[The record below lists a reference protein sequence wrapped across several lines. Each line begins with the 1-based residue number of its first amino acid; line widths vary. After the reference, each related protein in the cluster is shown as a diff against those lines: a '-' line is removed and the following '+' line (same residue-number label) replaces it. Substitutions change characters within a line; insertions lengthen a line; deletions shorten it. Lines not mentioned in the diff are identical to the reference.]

1 MKRKKLKAII
11 ITAVC
16 AAVVAAAA
24 SLCTVFINLTNRYSN
39 LEGLISSGE
48 YSSAKQLYEESGSLF
63 KKMYSSQTAPLLT
76 SKLNEAFAALDA
88 SDYEQACKLYSELVC
103 VFPEYKS
110 DDFCKSV
117 TEKLYNSV
125 EREDFETARITA
137 AFLAE
142 QSLLDLEVLTT
153 KLEELSF
160 AKIKN
165 AFSEQNAT
173 PMLSSKLK
181 GELEEILEFSNNYLP
196 EDDCALCNFLVYYID
211 CCDKYGKSCT
221 VYSAL
226 KKCESF
232 LDEAQEQFTFALS
245 YAGNRDKSHAFA
257 LKAYELAEKAYYEA
271 LTFSTLDS
279 QAALEVINL
288 CQGYMANAKDMSKWE
303 RNPAYLACRSRQ
315 NSLNSERRAL
325 NSEHKKTAESCR
337 DCYNPE
343 LSAALNINQGL
354 Q

>member
-1 MKRKKLKAII
+1 MKRKSFKVII

-16 AAVVAAAA
+16 VAVAAAA
-24 SLCTVFINLTNRYSN
+24 VSLCAVYFNLTNRYSH
-39 LEGLISSGE
+39 LESLISSGE
-48 YSSAKQLYEESGSLF
+48 YSSAGEMYEESGALF
-63 KKMYSSQTAPLLT
+63 KKRYSSKFNHLLT
-76 SKLNEAFAALDA
+76 AKLDEALAALDA
-88 SDYEQACKLYSELVC
+88 SDYKQACKLYSELVC

-110 DDFCKSV
+110 DDFCKRV
-117 TEKLYNSV
+117 TEELYKSV
-125 EREDFETARITA
+125 EREDFETARIA
-137 AFLAE
+137 ASFLSE
-142 QSLLDLEVLTT
+142 QSLLDREALTT
-153 KLEELSF
+153 KLEEISF
-160 AKIKN
+160 AKIEN
-165 AFSEQNAT
+165 IFSEQESVAL
-173 PMLSSKLK
+173 LSAKLK
-181 GELEEILEFSNNYLP
+181 SELEEIFEFSKDYLA
-196 EDDCALCNFLVYYID
+196 EDNCALYDFLTHYID
-211 CCDKYGKSCT
+211 CCEKYSKSCII
-221 VYSAL
+221 YSAL
-226 KKCESF
+226 KECENY
-232 LDEAQEQFTFALS
+232 LDEAQEQFTLALS

-257 LKAYELAEKAYYEA
+257 LKAYEEAEKAYYEA
-271 LTFSTLDS
+271 LAFSTLDS